1 MSEKKWSPDEVHA
14 EVRARIAELT
24 ELEMDEVRD
33 DASLMDDLEVDSL
46 MAIEL
51 MVALDKEY
59 RIDIPEDEF
68 EKVVTVK
75 DVTDLILKYL
85 SQVPEY
91 SLSEQREGRGA

>member
-1 MSEKKWSPDEVHA
+1 MSEKKSRLPEQVHE

-24 ELEMDEVRD
+24 ELELDEVLD

-46 MAIEL
+46 MVIEL

-59 RIDIPEDEF
+59 RIDVPDDEF

-75 DVTDLILKYL
+75 DVTQVILKYL
-85 SQVPEY
+85 NQ
-91 SLSEQREGRGA
+91 AD